1 MLLAARCLLRQVLLG
16 YSRYLLDMLTTA
28 LSGTPAGAAH
38 HNDTPLTIGAVF
50 IPARAAP
57 RRLAR
62 PGAGGPVGRPDQT
75 RPDQTDLGY
84 PCVVEPRGPASREYS
99 A

>member
-1 MLLAARCLLRQVLLG
+1 MLFAAWCLLRQVLLG

-50 IPARAAP
+50 IQARATP
-57 RRLAR
+57 PWLALF
-62 PGAGGPVGRPDQT
+62 GPW
-75 RPDQTDLGY
+75 L
-84 PCVVEPRGPASREYS
+84 SRW
-99 A
+99 

>member
-50 IPARAAP
+50 IQARRAAP
-57 RRLAR
+57 RRAVWPR
-62 PGAGGPVGRPDQT
+62 AGCPVGRRAQT
-75 RPDQTDLGY
+75 IPTDLGY